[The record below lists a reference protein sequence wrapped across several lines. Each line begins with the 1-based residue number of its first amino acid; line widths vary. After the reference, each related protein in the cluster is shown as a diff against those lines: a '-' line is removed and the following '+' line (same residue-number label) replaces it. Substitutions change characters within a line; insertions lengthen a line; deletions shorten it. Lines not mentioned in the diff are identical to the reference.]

1 MAKITSIEY
10 FRVPPRWLF
19 VKITDEHGNGGWGE
33 ASLEGHTQAV
43 EGCLDAWR
51 TRYTG
56 LEADEIEQIW
66 QLSWRAGFY
75 RGGPVFMSALAG
87 IDIALWDLKARKLG
101 VPIYQLLGGKVRD
114 KLKVY
119 AWIGGDRPGDV
130 EEQALARKSQGF
142 DAVKMNATE
151 SLGWLDSPAALDSC
165 VDRLKAVK
173 ALGMDAG
180 VDFHGRVHKPMAK
193 QLAKALEPHR
203 PLFIEE
209 PCLSEH
215 IDAISSLAKQT
226 SIPIALGERLHS
238 RWDIRPFLE
247 AGCVDILQPDIS
259 HVGGISEMRRIATAC
274 ETYDVALAPHCPL
287 GPIALAACV
296 QVDAV
301 SANFAIQEM
310 SLGIHYNVGGRDL
323 TSYTLNPEVWKV
335 DDGYIELPSGPGLG
349 IEIDEE
355 EVRRVAEGA
364 VPWVSPSFVG
374 PGAGISVAI
383 AKPLELLV
391 NDAAACVVPRPLPL
405 VPELV
410 LNPISVPINI
420 VVKPLA
426 LYKPIVP
433 PLPLPPSTVVKAST
447 PPSPVPVTTLDAP
460 SIPPTPAAPFN
471 SPTLLSRL
479 AIFAEYCVGTAEIH
493 SGIVDAVRAEARRDA
508 TSPVSVCC
516 GGGGERGVDGGRDV
530 EGD

>member
-1 MAKITSIEY
+1 MCKIVSIEY
-10 FRVPPRWLF
+10 FRLPPRWLF
-19 VKITDEHGNGGWGE
+19 VKITDENGNVGWGE

-43 EGCLDAWR
+43 EGCLDAWI

-56 LEADEIEQIW
+56 LEADDIEQIW

-87 IDIALWDLKARKLG
+87 IDIALWDLKARRLG
-101 VPIYQLLGGKVRD
+101 VPVYQLLGGKVRD

-130 EEQALARKSQGF
+130 EQQALARKAQGF
-142 DAVKMNATE
+142 NAVKMNGTE
-151 SLGWLDSPAALDSC
+151 SLGWLDSPSALDSC
-165 VDRLKAVK
+165 VERLKTVK

-215 IDAISSLAKQT
+215 IDAIKSIAQLT

-238 RWDIRPFLE
+238 RWDVKPFLE

-259 HVGGISEMRRIATAC
+259 HVGGISEMRRIAAMC

-310 SLGIHYNVGGRDL
+310 SLGIHYNVGGQDL

-335 DDGYIELPSGPGLG
+335 TGGYIDLPTGPGLG
-349 IEIDEE
+349 VEVDEE
-355 EVRRVAEGA
+355 QVRRLAQSAE
-364 VPWVSPSFVG
+364 PWVSPSFVG
-374 PGAGISVAI
+374 PGG
-383 AKPLELLV
+383 EL
-391 NDAAACVVPRPLPL
+391 R
-405 VPELV
+405 EW
-410 LNPISVPINI
+410 
-420 VVKPLA
+420 
-426 LYKPIVP
+426 
-433 PLPLPPSTVVKAST
+433 
-447 PPSPVPVTTLDAP
+447 
-460 SIPPTPAAPFN
+460 
-471 SPTLLSRL
+471 
-479 AIFAEYCVGTAEIH
+479 
-493 SGIVDAVRAEARRDA
+493 
-508 TSPVSVCC
+508 
-516 GGGGERGVDGGRDV
+516 
-530 EGD
+530 